1 MSMMSGT
8 KACDYNP
15 AKKKSIRQ
23 SRFPC
28 KKPCPS
34 NCASRFTLSDDLVRA
49 ALSAMDNR
57 QILTVSELNGSIRS
71 LLENRFPFVS
81 VTGEISNLHRPY
93 SGHFYFTLKDQHAQI
108 KAVLFK
114 TQQRYLTE
122 TPKDGVHVV
131 CRGRIS
137 VYEPRGE
144 YQLLVDTIEI
154 HGAGALQQAFAQLK
168 SRLAAEGLFDEH
180 LKRSLPRIPRHITLI
195 TSPQGAAVHDFIR
208 IATRRYPPIRI
219 AVYPVTVQGEQAAA
233 DMIQALADINAKLAT
248 DVIVLCRGGGSLE
261 DLWTFNDE
269 QLARAIRGSALPV
282 VSAVG
287 HEIDFT
293 IADFAADLR
302 APTPSAAAELLVP
315 DSVSLQKNVE
325 ACRARLRRTMQT
337 RIDRYGQ
344 RLLLARHHL
353 ETMPHPL
360 DRLMFQVDQMS
371 LSLELSIKTAL
382 AEKRHRLDHAIFR
395 LEQRNPAHRLTLY
408 RQRLDGLMGRLVQ
421 AASSLLQAK
430 QEHFIRAAGVLH
442 AVSPLATLARGY
454 AIVRT
459 TGTKKRIVTAES
471 QVKIGEQVEVILHQG
486 ELRCKVEA
494 KGEDKGQRQEAAGRD

>member
-1 MSMMSGT
+1 MDS
-8 KACDYNP
+8 
-15 AKKKSIRQ
+15 RQ
-23 SRFPC
+23 
-28 KKPCPS
+28 
-34 NCASRFTLSDDLVRA
+34 V
-49 ALSAMDNR
+49 
-57 QILTVSELNGSIRS
+57 LTVSELNGSIRS

-81 VTGEISNLHRPY
+81 VSGEISNLHRPY
-93 SGHFYFTLKDQHAQI
+93 SGHLYFTLKDQQAQI

-114 TQQRYLTE
+114 TQQRYLAE

-144 YQLLVDTIEI
+144 YQLIVDIIDI
-154 HGAGALQQAFAQLK
+154 HGVGALQQAFAQLK

-195 TSPQGAAVHDFIR
+195 TSPHGAAVHDFIR
-208 IATRRYPPIRI
+208 IATRRYPPVRI
-219 AVYPVTVQGEQAAA
+219 SVYPVAVQGEQAAA
-233 DMIQALADINAKLAT
+233 DMIKALADINAGLAT
-248 DVIVLCRGGGSLE
+248 DAIVLCRGGGSIE
-261 DLWTFNDE
+261 DLWAFNDE

-315 DSVSLQKNVE
+315 DSVSLQKNVA
-325 ACRARLRRTMQT
+325 ACRARLRRNMQAQ
-337 RIDRYGQ
+337 IDQYRQ

-353 ETMPHPL
+353 ENMAHPL
-360 DRLMFQVDQMS
+360 DRLMLQVDQMS
-371 LSLELSIKTAL
+371 LSMELSIKTIF
-382 AEKRHRLDHAIFR
+382 AEKRQRLDNISFR
-395 LEQRNPAHRLTLY
+395 LEQKNPTHLLTLY
-408 RQRLDGLMGRLVQ
+408 RQRLDGLHGRLVQ

-430 QEHFIRAAGVLH
+430 REHCGRAAGVLH

-454 AIVRT
+454 SIVLT

-471 QVKIGEQVEVILHQG
+471 QVKIGERVKVTLHQG
-486 ELRCKVEA
+486 ELQCCVEA
-494 KGEDKGQRQEAAGRD
+494 KEEDGQRQEAVGWDQSRTASSS

>member
-1 MSMMSGT
+1 
-8 KACDYNP
+8 
-15 AKKKSIRQ
+15 
-23 SRFPC
+23 
-28 KKPCPS
+28 
-34 NCASRFTLSDDLVRA
+34 
-49 ALSAMDNR
+49 MDNH
-57 QILTVSELNGSIRS
+57 QILTVSELNGSIRC

-93 SGHFYFTLKDQHAQI
+93 SGHLYFTLKDQSAQI

-114 TQQRYLTE
+114 TQQRYLAAP
-122 TPKDGVHVV
+122 PKDGVHVV

-144 YQLLVDTIEI
+144 YQLIVDTIDI
-154 HGAGALQQAFAQLK
+154 LGAGALQQAFAQLK
-168 SRLAAEGLFDEH
+168 NRLAAEGLFDEH

-219 AVYPVTVQGEQAAA
+219 AVYPVAVQGEQAAA
-233 DMIQALADINAKLAT
+233 DIIQAIADINAGLAT
-248 DVIVLCRGGGSLE
+248 DAIVLCRGGGSIE
-261 DLWTFNDE
+261 DLWAFNDE
-269 QLARAIRGSALPV
+269 SLARAIRGSALPV

-315 DSVSLQKNVE
+315 DSVSLQKNV
-325 ACRARLRRTMQT
+325 ANCGARLWRTMQT
-337 RIDRYGQ
+337 RIDSYGQ

-353 ETMPHPL
+353 ETLAHPL
-360 DRLMFQVDQMS
+360 DRLMLQIDQMS
-371 LSLELSIKTAL
+371 LSLELSIKTTL
-382 AEKRHRLDHAIFR
+382 AEKRQRLDNIIFR
-395 LEQRNPAHRLTLY
+395 LEQRNPAHLLTLY
-408 RQRLDGLMGRLVQ
+408 RQRLDGLHGRLVQ
-421 AASSLLQAK
+421 AARSLLQEK
-430 QEHFIRAAGVLH
+430 QEHFSRAAGLLH

-459 TGTKKRIVTAES
+459 TGAKKRVVTAET
-471 QVKIGEQVEVILHQG
+471 QVKVGELIEVILHQG
-486 ELRCKVEA
+486 ELRCCVEA
-494 KGEDKGQRQEAAGRD
+494 KEGDEGPRQEAVGWNQSRTASSS